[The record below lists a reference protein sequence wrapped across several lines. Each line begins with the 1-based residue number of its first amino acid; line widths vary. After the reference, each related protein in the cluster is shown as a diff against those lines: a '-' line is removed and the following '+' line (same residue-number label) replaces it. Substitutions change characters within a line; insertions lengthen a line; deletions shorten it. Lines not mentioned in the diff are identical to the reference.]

1 MRWIV
6 AALLVAVPVALIT
19 WVVAS
24 GRRPLPPEVAPGG
37 LAGASQP
44 VGAAG
49 SHDDDAA
56 LKALLAAPLA
66 GATVKGAVTLYDS
79 KGLFDY
85 IDGAAPIYIERKFR
99 RLAAAEMA
107 TPDGGEL
114 TCDIYD
120 MAAPENAQSIF
131 DKERSS
137 AAKAVEGWPEA
148 ITGPKSLVF
157 RNGRYY
163 VKLTAFDAK
172 AEGLLPEIAKGL
184 RGRMK

>member
-24 GRRPLPPEVAPGG
+24 GRRPLPPEVAPP
-37 LAGASQP
+37 AASQP
-44 VGAAG
+44 APGQDEDGV
-49 SHDDDAA
+49 
-56 LKALLAAPLA
+56 LKALLAPPLA
-66 GATVKGAVTLYDS
+66 GATPKEKIALYDS

-107 TPDGGEL
+107 TPGGGEL
-114 TCDIYD
+114 TCDVYD

-131 DKERSS
+131 DKERSP
-137 AAKAVEGWPEA
+137 AAKAVDGWPEA
-148 ITGPKSLVF
+148 ITGPKSFVF
-157 RNGRYY
+157 RHGRYY
-163 VKLTAFDAK
+163 TKLTAFDAK
-172 AEGLLPEIAKGL
+172 GEALLPEVAKVL
-184 RGRMK
+184 RARMK

>member
-1 MRWIV
+1 MRWV
-6 AALLVAVPVALIT
+6 VVVLLVAVPVALVT
-19 WVVAS
+19 WVVAN
-24 GRRPLPPEVAPGG
+24 GRRPLPPEVAPG
-37 LAGASQP
+37 AAAAASQP
-44 VGAAG
+44 GG
-49 SHDDDAA
+49 RDEDGA
-56 LKALLAAPLA
+56 LKALLATPLA
-66 GATVKGAVTLYDS
+66 GATVKGAVTLYDA

-99 RLAAAEMA
+99 RLAAAEMG

-114 TCDIYD
+114 TCDVYD

-131 DKERSS
+131 DKERSP
-137 AAKAVEGWPEA
+137 AAKVVDGWPEA

-172 AEGLLPEIAKGL
+172 AEALLPEVAKGL
-184 RGRMK
+184 RTRMK